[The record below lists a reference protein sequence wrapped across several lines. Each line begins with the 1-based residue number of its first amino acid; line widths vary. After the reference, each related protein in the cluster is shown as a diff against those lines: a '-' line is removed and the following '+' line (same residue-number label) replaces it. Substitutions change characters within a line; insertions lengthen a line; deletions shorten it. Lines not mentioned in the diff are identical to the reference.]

1 VSDKT
6 EKETR
11 PVLFITYSHDDPDE
25 ANVLDVSGS
34 LEETREWMR
43 GRSGYVYRVE
53 RLPDGSYGNDQF
65 IEFICR

>member
-1 VSDKT
+1 
-6 EKETR
+6 
-11 PVLFITYSHDDPDE
+11 
-25 ANVLDVSGS
+25 VLDVSGS
-34 LEETREWMR
+34 LEVTREWMR